1 MDRLLNLFC
10 DVDDFCQ
17 LFVPQWQSQLIETG
31 QKHRQRQSRLSMG
44 EIITI
49 IIHFHQ
55 SHYTDFKAFYIIHVQ
70 KYLSREFPNLL
81 SYARFVRL
89 MPSTLMPL
97 CAYLKSRYDQ
107 CSGISYIDSTK
118 IQVCHNKRIKR
129 NRVFADA
136 ATVGKSTMGWFY
148 GFKLHLVVNDRG
160 GLLGVK
166 FTPANQDDRTPVV
179 SMVSTLTGKLFGDKG
194 YISQQLGHQLLEQ
207 GLELITSIRKNM
219 KPRLLTL
226 IDKILLRKRSIIETI
241 NDQLKNIS
249 QLEHSRH
256 RSCNNFMVNV
266 IGALIAYTHQEKKPS
281 INVDRHQY
289 EAFIM

>member
-1 MDRLLNLFC
+1 
-10 DVDDFCQ
+10 
-17 LFVPQWQSQLIETG
+17 
-31 QKHRQRQSRLSMG
+31 MG

-55 SHYTDFKAFYIIHVQ
+55 SHYTDFKAFYTIHVQ

-166 FTPANQDDRTPVV
+166 FTPANQDDRTPIVL
-179 SMVSTLTGKLFGDKG
+179 MVSTLQASYLATKAIFLSSLVTN
-194 YISQQLGHQLLEQ
+194 YWSMAW
-207 GLELITSIRKNM
+207 S
-219 KPRLLTL
+219 
-226 IDKILLRKRSIIETI
+226 
-241 NDQLKNIS
+241 
-249 QLEHSRH
+249 
-256 RSCNNFMVNV
+256 
-266 IGALIAYTHQEKKPS
+266 
-281 INVDRHQY
+281 
-289 EAFIM
+289 